1 MTSQKKEVKSLNTLT
16 PRTNSKRDIVSLF
29 YQNLLIDLD
38 RVGHAVT
45 VVLDHHSNQLL
56 KRLISHG
63 NTAVSIWRHS
73 AEVTVEMHK
82 ITITMSPNTARDVD
96 KPRKY
101 C

>member
-1 MTSQKKEVKSLNTLT
+1 MTSQKKEAKSLNTLT
-16 PRTNSKRDIVSLF
+16 PRANSKRDIVSLF

-63 NTAVSIWRHS
+63 NTAVSIWWHD
-73 AEVTVEMHK
+73 AKVTVEIRK
-82 ITITMSPNTARDVD
+82 ITVTLSPNTAQDAD
-96 KPRKY
+96 KPRK
-101 C
+101 